1 MACSESRA
9 EEEGDDEEREDVE
22 VWSEKRYFQKKKK
35 KVFQICMC
43 VSLEDCALSHLH
55 VCLYNFPW
63 A

>member
-35 KVFQICMC
+35 VFQICMC